1 MHTTKDALKV
11 EVNQTLKDVHKTIQA
26 IVEEDLTKEQ
36 FEEAFLLQ
44 RITLVLSESSIIAYS
59 KLPKLLR
66 LITILMIQSN
76 SEACNKDHILCTLLQ
91 LLKTVT
97 TFFVMIKPTPF
108 DQMASC
114 LDTVLLKPQTK
125 TIGLLFDSSHLL
137 AEPLL

>member
-1 MHTTKDALKV
+1 M
-11 EVNQTLKDVHKTIQA
+11 
-26 IVEEDLTKEQ
+26 
-36 FEEAFLLQ
+36 LQ

-97 TFFVMIKPTPF
+97 TFFIMIKPTPF

>member
-97 TFFVMIKPTPF
+97 TFFVMIK
-108 DQMASC
+108 
-114 LDTVLLKPQTK
+114 
-125 TIGLLFDSSHLL
+125 
-137 AEPLL
+137 